1 MREIPTPLAI
11 VIIVIVLIIA
21 AVLGWRYAT
30 GGGMGGKQI
39 GGPKTHQGMPK

>member
-11 VIIVIVLIIA
+11 AIIVIVLIIA
-21 AVLGWRYAT
+21 AAVGWHYAS

-39 GGPKTHQGMPK
+39 GGPKVQRGVPK